1 MRITKSPY
9 FLFYDFSTNL
19 YELTKFSN
27 NKAFQE
33 KKIGIKTLDRPEA
46 QLGLRSAPGPAQ
58 LVAQP
63 RQHRRGELT
72 CGSYL
77 P

>member
-1 MRITKSPY
+1 MRIPKSLH

-33 KKIGIKTLDRPEA
+33 KKIGTKTLDRPEA
-46 QLGLRSAPGPAQ
+46 QLGLHSAPGPA
-58 LVAQP
+58 
-63 RQHRRGELT
+63 
-72 CGSYL
+72 
-77 P
+77 